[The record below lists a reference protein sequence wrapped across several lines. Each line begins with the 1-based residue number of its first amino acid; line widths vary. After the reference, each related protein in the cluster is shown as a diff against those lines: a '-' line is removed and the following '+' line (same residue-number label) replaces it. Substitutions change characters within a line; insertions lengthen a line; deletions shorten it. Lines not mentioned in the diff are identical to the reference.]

1 MDEQWRKLCSIHYL
15 RRGSLEEKKKRHV
28 ANGCFNL
35 SRLNGKCF
43 LKLSGDFD
51 SDNIGRISEAMIM
64 STSFQK
70 KYLELDMSEV
80 ERINMRAMAR
90 LSISLKTLKD
100 NGIYTKITG
109 IDGGIRKIAHELGM
123 HYITQIV

>member
-1 MDEQWRKLCSIHYL
+1 MDSMLNTLLE
-15 RRGSLEEKKKRHV
+15 RRRTLEDKKKR
-28 ANGCFNL
+28 NSTSGCFNI
-35 SRLNGKCF
+35 SCLNGKCF

-51 SDNIGRISEAMIM
+51 SENIGGISEVIAMR
-64 STSFQK
+64 SYHK

-80 ERINMRAMAR
+80 GTINMRAMAR

-123 HYITQIV
+123 HYITQII